1 MRAAGQPFSMRVWRW
16 VSTLPLILFLWAPS
30 HARPHVIVILPA
42 EVSDVPWD
50 AGTAL
55 EIRWQTELP
64 GDFEI
69 VILRNRQ
76 DGITDTVGR
85 YPADVLMVVDRGLT
99 PGREYTY
106 DFFVYDKFGYQVSVT
121 KGRTAV
127 APRKNWFDREKSS
140 ELVIVLL
147 IFALLIW
154 ASAHKTET
162 YVRPIPGLKAM
173 EDAIGRAVEMGRPVL
188 FSAGWGAQLDKPT
201 TLAAMNIFG
210 WIARKSAEYGADLR
224 FPVHDAL
231 IMAAAQESAH
241 EASLLEG
248 KPEWYVPENIFYVT
262 GSQFGYAAA
271 LDGIMERERPATNL
285 WLGTFAAESLILSE
299 TGNHIGAVQIA
310 GTDSTIQLAFFLV
323 TCDYTLIGEEVFAAS
338 GYLTRDPRVL
348 GSLWAQDMFK
358 IVIALGITIGL
369 IGSGFGWNEIGDW
382 LRQI

>member
-1 MRAAGQPFSMRVWRW
+1 MRAWRW
-16 VSTLPLILFLWAPS
+16 ASVITVVLCLWVSS
-30 HARPHVIVILPA
+30 HARPPA
-42 EVSDVPWD
+42 SVVNQPVVTDVPWD

-55 EIRWQTELP
+55 EIRWLTELSS
-64 GDFEI
+64 DYTI
-69 VILRNRQ
+69 VLLRAHPNGQ
-76 DGITDTVGR
+76 KDTVGHF
-85 YPADVLMVVDRGLT
+85 PADQLVVIDQGLT
-99 PGREYTY
+99 PQFGYTY
-106 DFFVYDKFGYQVSVT
+106 ELYLYDAQSNLMSNT
-121 KGRTAV
+121 STSTPV
-127 APRKNWFDREKSS
+127 APLKNGFDRSKLS
-140 ELVIVLL
+140 EFIIVLL
-147 IFALLIW
+147 IFSLLLW
-154 ASAHKTET
+154 ASWRRTDV
-162 YVRPIPGLKAM
+162 YVRPIAGLKAM

-224 FPVHDAL
+224 FPAHDAI
-231 IMAAAQESAH
+231 IMSAAQESAQ

-248 KPEWYVPENIFYVT
+248 KPEWYIPEHISYVT

-285 WLGTFAAESLILSE
+285 WLGTFAAESLILAE
-299 TGNHIGAVQIA
+299 TGNHVGAVQIA

-348 GSLWAQDMFK
+348 GGLWAQDMFK
-358 IVIALGITIGL
+358 IVMAVGITVGL
-369 IGSGFGWNEIGDW
+369 IGASLGWTQIGDW

>member
-1 MRAAGQPFSMRVWRW
+1 MRVWRW
-16 VSTLPLILFLWAPS
+16 VSTLPLILLLWAPS
-30 HARPHVIVILPA
+30 HARPTVTVILPA
-42 EVSDVPWD
+42 EISDIPWD
-50 AGTAL
+50 DGTAL

-64 GDFEI
+64 SDFNI

-85 YPADVLMVVDRGLT
+85 YPADALVVIDRGLT
-99 PGREYTY
+99 PGSKYTY
-106 DFFVYDKFGYQVSVT
+106 DFFVYDNFGYRVSVT
-121 KGRTAV
+121 KGKTGV
-127 APRKNWFDREKSS
+127 APHKNWFDTEKLS
-140 ELVIVLL
+140 ELVILLL

-154 ASAHKTET
+154 ASAHKTDS
-162 YVRPIPGLKAM
+162 YVRPIAGLKAM

-224 FPVHDAL
+224 FPCHDAL
-231 IMAAAQESAH
+231 IMAAAQESAQ

-248 KPEWYVPENIFYVT
+248 KPAWYNPENISYVT

-285 WLGTFAAESLILSE
+285 WLGTFAAESLILAE
-299 TGNHIGAVQIA
+299 TGNHVGAVQIA

-358 IVIALGITIGL
+358 VVIALGITVGL
-369 IGSGFGWNEIGDW
+369 IGAGLGWNLIGDW

>member
-1 MRAAGQPFSMRVWRW
+1 MRVWRW

-30 HARPHVIVILPA
+30 HARPHVTLILPA
-42 EVSDVPWD
+42 EVSDIPWD
-50 AGTAL
+50 DGTAL
-55 EIRWQTELP
+55 EIRWRTELP
-64 GDFEI
+64 SDFEI
-69 VILRNRQ
+69 VILRNSQ

-85 YPADVLMVVDRGLT
+85 YPADILVVVDRGLT
-99 PGREYTY
+99 PGWEYTY
-106 DFFVYDKFGYQVSVT
+106 DFFVYDNFGYRVSVT
-121 KGRTAV
+121 KGKTAV
-127 APRKNWFDREKSS
+127 AAHKNWFDREKLS

-154 ASAHKTET
+154 ASAHKSDS
-162 YVRPIPGLKAM
+162 YVRPIAGLKAM

-201 TLAAMNIFG
+201 TLAALNIFG

-224 FPVHDAL
+224 FPAHDAL

-248 KPEWYVPENIFYVT
+248 KPEWYIPEHISYVT

-285 WLGTFAAESLILSE
+285 WLGTFAAESLILAE
-299 TGNHIGAVQIA
+299 TGNHVGAVQIA

-358 IVIALGITIGL
+358 IVIALGITVGL